1 MRFEVT
7 ILGSSSATP
16 IFNRNPTAQVLN
28 INEHLYLVDCG
39 EGTQVQMLRFE
50 VKASKIDHIFI
61 SHLHGDHYL
70 GLIGL
75 ISSMHLNGRTKPLKL
90 FGPAPLKEIIDLQFK
105 HSDTSLN
112 YDLQFTPTNATTPE
126 VILDNQDV
134 TVETIPLDHR
144 IPTTGFLFKQKKRLR
159 KIIKEK
165 VEALNVPIEHY
176 PLLKKGAP
184 FTAADGKT
192 YKNDELT
199 IDSERPKCYAFCSDT
214 IYNERYFEQIQNADL
229 LYHEAT
235 FLHNMLDRANKTFHT
250 TAWQAAQVA
259 LQTQAKALLI
269 GHFSARYKSL
279 NELLDEARTV
289 FPHTELAI
297 EGCTFT
303 VGEDMV

>member
-39 EGTQVQMLRFE
+39 EGTQVQMLRFD

-75 ISSMHLNGRTKPLKL
+75 ISSMHLNGRVKPLKL
-90 FGPAPLKEIIDLQFK
+90 FGPPPLKEIIDIQFK
-105 HSDTSLN
+105 HSDTRLN
-112 YDLQFTPTNATTPE
+112 YELQFYPTNAAISE

-165 VEALNVPIEHY
+165 AEALGVPVEHY
-176 PLLKKGAP
+176 ALLKKGAP

-192 YKNDELT
+192 YKNEELT
-199 IDSERPKCYAFCSDT
+199 IDSEQPKSYAFCSDT
-214 IYNERYFEQIQNADL
+214 IYNEQYFEQIKNVDL
-229 LYHEAT
+229 LYHEST

-250 TAWQAAQVA
+250 TAWQAGQVA
-259 LQTQAKALLI
+259 LQTGAKALVI
-269 GHFSARYKSL
+269 GHFSARYKGL
-279 NELLDEARTV
+279 TELLDEARSV
-289 FPHTELAI
+289 FPKTDLAI
-297 EGCTFT
+297 EGSVFS
-303 VGEDMV
+303 VGDDLV